1 MSGFVSSIVRGAGF
15 TIGRNLVGDFGKFN
29 KNSTSGR
36 YYDRAENSLEKAL
49 NFPIK
54 GRSETILGNCF
65 NLYQEFDT
73 KVKESFGVAFDILIR
88 GNKLRYY
95 AQTIEKFK
103 DCVEYLELKN
113 ENDENISK
121 VNEIKDRV
129 NELFTSWINTLSNGI
144 LLLKT
149 SKDLET
155 ARNGW
160 FGYEDEKNTYSTLKE
175 LYTQCDNDIELI
187 TKIED
192 HIKKKPILS
201 SSSFVSVLSTLIG
214 LTVGIYGMLW
224 IIKMIKG

>member
-73 KVKESFGVAFDILIR
+73 KIKESFGPAFDILIR
-88 GNKLRYY
+88 GNKLTYY

-113 ENDENISK
+113 EEDENISK
-121 VNEIKDRV
+121 LKEINERV
-129 NELFTSWINTLSNGI
+129 NVLFHSWINALSNSI
-144 LLLKT
+144 LTLKS

-160 FGYEDEKNTYSTLKE
+160 FGYEDGQNTYSTLKE
-175 LYTQCDNDIELI
+175 LYVQCDNDSELI
-187 TKIED
+187 SKIEE
-192 HIKKKPILS
+192 HIKKTPILS
-201 SSSFVSVLSTLIG
+201 SSWLKNVIPVAVGLII
-214 LTVGIYGMLW
+214 GIYGMLW
-224 IIKMIKG
+224 IVKLMNL